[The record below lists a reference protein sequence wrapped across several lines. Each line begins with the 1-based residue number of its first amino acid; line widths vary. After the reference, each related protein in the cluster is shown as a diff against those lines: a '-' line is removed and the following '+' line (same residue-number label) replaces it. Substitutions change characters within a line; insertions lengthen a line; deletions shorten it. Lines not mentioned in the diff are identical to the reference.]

1 MATDTK
7 ARMISAAISLL
18 QRNGLAAM
26 SFTDVL
32 AESGAARGAIY
43 HHFPGG
49 KQQLALEAARRN
61 AEDIRGYLSTLRS
74 GNPRMVVRSFLDN
87 VRPVVE
93 ASARGGG
100 CAIAAVAAG
109 GGAAPGPIGL
119 RDTAGAAFTAW
130 TSEVAAK
137 LTQAGMTTSHATD
150 LASLMIVT
158 LEGAHILCRAAGS
171 IAPFDRAATALLAG
185 VEGDGSSNRHRASHP
200 PSTDRTE
207 PCT

>member
-1 MATDTK
+1 
-7 ARMISAAISLL
+7 MISAAIGLL

-61 AEDIRGYLSTLRS
+61 AEDIRWYLNALPSDS
-74 GNPRMVVRSFLDN
+74 PRAVVQSFLDN
-87 VRPVVE
+87 VRPVVP

-100 CAIAAVAAG
+100 CAIAAVTVG
-109 GGAAPGPIGL
+109 GGATRDLVSL
-119 RDTAGAAFTAW
+119 RDTAGAAFTGW
-130 TSEVAAK
+130 TSELAAK
-137 LTQAGMTTSHATD
+137 LTQAGIGSPRAAE

-171 IAPFDRAATALLAG
+171 IAPFDSAATALLAG
-185 VEGDGSSNRHRASHP
+185 VEGS
-200 PSTDRTE
+200 E
-207 PCT
+207 

>member
-1 MATDTK
+1 MIVLVKGGFAVAGDTRT
-7 ARMISAAISLL
+7 RMISAAIGLL

-61 AEDIRGYLSTLRS
+61 AEDIRGYLNALPSDS
-74 GNPRMVVRSFLDN
+74 PRAVVLGFLDN

-93 ASARGGG
+93 ASAGGGG
-100 CAIAAVAAG
+100 CAIAAVTVDGSARTQDR
-109 GGAAPGPIGL
+109 IGL
-119 RDTAGAAFTAW
+119 RDTAGVAFTGW
-130 TSEVAAK
+130 TSELAAK
-137 LTQAGMTTSHATD
+137 LTRAGMTTPRAAD
-150 LASLMIVT
+150 LATLMIVT

-171 IAPFDRAATALLAG
+171 IAPFDSAATALLAG
-185 VEGDGSSNRHRASHP
+185 VAAAAAS
-200 PSTDRTE
+200 
-207 PCT
+207 

>member
-7 ARMISAAISLL
+7 ARMISAAINLL
-18 QRNGLAAM
+18 QRDGMAAM

-61 AEDIRGYLSTLRS
+61 AEDIRGYLSALRS
-74 GNPRMVVRSFLDN
+74 GNPRTVVQSFLDN

-109 GGAAPGPIGL
+109 GGAAATGSIGL

-137 LTQAGMTTSHATD
+137 LTQAGMTTSRATD
-150 LASLMIVT
+150 LASLMIGT

-185 VEGDGSSNRHRASHP
+185 VEGDGSSNLG
-200 PSTDRTE
+200 
-207 PCT
+207 